1 MYLADCHVHSNVSA
15 DAEVPMTEL
24 ARLALEAGLNE
35 VCFTDHVEPEVV
47 FGARPDWKHLTAE
60 FEKAQNIMGDQIC
73 LHIGVELGD
82 APWDFDAAEALLTE
96 GPELDFVIGSVH
108 CVTPKLGGMNIY
120 NYVPKDEQEAYL
132 AIEDYLSQ
140 LEKLAAWGKFDVLG
154 HLTVPL
160 RYFYR
165 RGMTQLTFDPY
176 EEQVREILRT
186 LLQKGCG
193 MEMNTNLGD
202 DPVPGA
208 KWLKLYRELG
218 GEMITLGSDTH
229 KPGTIGKGIR
239 EGQELLCACGFKRFC
254 TFEKRQPIWHEL

>member
-154 HLTVPL
+154 HLTLPL
-160 RYFYR
+160 RYINEHHHR
-165 RGMTQLTFDPY
+165 TLTF
-176 EEQVREILRT
+176 EKHMHQVEDIFRIIIP
-186 LLQKGCG
+186 KGIGIEC
-193 MEMNTNLGD
+193 NTNRGNATL
-202 DPVPGA
+202 PSA
-208 KWLKLYRELG
+208 EILKLYHDMG
-218 GEMITLGSDTH
+218 GEVITLGSDAHDPSFVGCRIKET
-229 KPGTIGKGIR
+229 
-239 EGQELLCACGFKRFC
+239 QELLRSCGLRYFT
-254 TFEKRQPIWHEL
+254 TFDKHKPEFHPL